1 MFFGDVFCYQ
11 SIAVK
16 NIECKTLEGLI
27 YLLKI
32 NYVDEG
38 LFDRNLFRFFFCKS
52 KELNFQFLQIKW
64 RIFEENVAFET
75 FNKTKFFIGYSKNLL
90 NDLPKIER
98 E

>member
-38 LFDRNLFRFFFCKS
+38 LFDRNLFRFFFASLKNWIF
-52 KELNFQFLQIKW
+52 NFYK
-64 RIFEENVAFET
+64 
-75 FNKTKFFIGYSKNLL
+75 
-90 NDLPKIER
+90 
-98 E
+98 